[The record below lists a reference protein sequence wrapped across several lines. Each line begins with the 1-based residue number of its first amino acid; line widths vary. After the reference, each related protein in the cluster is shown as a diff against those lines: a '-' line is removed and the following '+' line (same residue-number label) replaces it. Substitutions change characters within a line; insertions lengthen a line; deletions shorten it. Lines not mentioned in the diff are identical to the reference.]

1 MPCFLLLSLSV
12 LVILN
17 VLLFA
22 FVFFTC
28 IWVFWVMPLVFS
40 VTVSVC
46 VSVSVTI
53 CALLVEFRL
62 HGSFWDF
69 CRKLAFVAPLR
80 RCWLRR
86 RLLIATSVTS
96 FGARSR
102 HVCLCAVWISNW
114 HMSYL
119 YQSNLVHTPVH
130 DNLLLPFAIDGTRT
144 TISATLTIAITITKV
159 DLYLYLIKA
168 RTHSQLKY
176 LHASIYWF
184 DSSIILSQFLWGCH
198 NPLSKQSSRPVS
210 S

>member
-1 MPCFLLLSLSV
+1 MFFCSHLFSLLLFDFFGLCLWFSRLRSR
-12 LVILN
+12 
-17 VLLFA
+17 
-22 FVFFTC
+22 FVFLFQSP
-28 IWVFWVMPLVFS
+28 F
-40 VTVSVC
+40 
-46 VSVSVTI
+46 
-53 CALLVEFRL
+53 ALLVEFRL

-96 FGARSR
+96 FEARSR
-102 HVCLCAVWISNW
+102 HVFLCAVGISNR

-168 RTHSQLKY
+168 RAHFQLKY

-184 DSSIILSQFLWGCH
+184 DSNIILSQFLWGCH